1 MSYHAALDLRIIHD
15 FWGEE
20 PPPLRIVPSDARALA
35 RDGLIVK
42 PGRARLDIVTET
54 ALLTDPVTVA
64 LDVIATDPTL
74 GAVTE
79 GYDPATL
86 PLVTLPDDDASE
98 YALAE
103 HLPETAQDRAPGDP
117 LFRLSLQLP
126 AIGQRSVTLRCG
138 AHSALWAYHV
148 TGVRSTGPLQVI
160 DPASEITFEDLGQ
173 AALPG
178 GHMARVLRSTQ
189 PLPLRY
195 RSTARFALEE
205 LQDPPFDPITLIPV
219 LPAAG
224 ANLHPPA
231 EPGASHPLQSDIY
244 VSLW

>member
-1 MSYHAALDLRIIHD
+1 MTYHLALDLKIIHD
-15 FWGEE
+15 FWGDE
-20 PPPLRIVPSDARALA
+20 PPPIRIVPADARALA
-35 RDGLIVK
+35 REGLIAK
-42 PGRARLDIVTET
+42 PGRARLDIVAET

-74 GAVTE
+74 GAVTA
-79 GYDPATL
+79 GFDPATL
-86 PLVTLPDDDASE
+86 PHVALPDSDADE
-98 YALAE
+98 YALAD
-103 HLPETAQDRAPGDP
+103 HLPETAQHRAPAEP

-126 AIGQRSVTLRCG
+126 ATGQRSVTLRCG

-148 TGVRSTGPLQVI
+148 TGVRSAGPLQVV
-160 DPASEITFEDLGQ
+160 DQASEITFEDLGQ
-173 AALPG
+173 TALPG
-178 GHMARVLRSTQ
+178 GHTARVLRSTQ